1 MIRITRRT
9 ALSSALLSALSAK
22 FTRPLGVQ
30 LYTVR
35 TLMPKDPRGT
45 LAAIAGMG
53 YQFVETGRG
62 QLAQLEPFLKELKL
76 SMPSVGLELPLV
88 MGRPPGANA
97 PAGAPQSLEEAV
109 APLPSKGVR
118 FAVISYVGKPDRDAP
133 GFYEKFADQM
143 NRAGETCRKHGV
155 QLCYH
160 HHSFEFDPA
169 GGKRPFDTLIERF
182 DPKLVHFELDTF
194 WLKIAGQDP
203 AAMLRRL
210 KGRVSLV
217 HMKDIARGTAVEYNE
232 GKVPREAF
240 KEIGNGELNWP
251 EVLKAC
257 EQAGVRHY
265 IVEQDWWPGDPLDS
279 LRQSINYLRRL

>member
-1 MIRITRRT
+1 MIRFSRRSLLAAP
-9 ALSSALLSALSAK
+9 ALPLFASK

-53 YQFVETGRG
+53 YAFVEPGRG
-62 QLAQLEPFLKELKL
+62 QLAQLEPILKELKL
-76 SMPSVGLELPLV
+76 STPSVGLELPLV
-88 MGRPPGANA
+88 TGGAL
-97 PAGAPQSLEEAV
+97 PAGGPKSLAEAV
-109 APLPSKGVR
+109 GPLPEKGVR
-118 FAVISYVGKPDRDAP
+118 FAVIAYVGRPQRDEP
-133 GFYEKFADQM
+133 GFYDRFADQM
-143 NRAGETCRKHGV
+143 NRAGEECRKLGV

-169 GGKRPFDTLIERF
+169 RGKRPFDVLVEKF
-182 DPKLVHFELDTF
+182 DPKLVQFEVDTF
-194 WLKIAGQDP
+194 WLRISGEDP
-203 AAMLRRL
+203 ARMIRRL

-240 KEIGNGELNWP
+240 REVGNGELNWP
-251 EVLKAC
+251 DVLKAC
-257 EQAGVRHY
+257 EEAGVQHY
-265 IVEQDWWPGDPLDS
+265 IVEQDWWPGDPLES
-279 LRQSINYLRRL
+279 LKQSIRYLRGLA